1 MGTSPRRSPGRIV
14 PGEAFPGINSCV
26 SEQLNEFLAER
37 ASGVVRG
44 NFTGVGAEWWW
55 ERRMGGGVEV
65 CQELDPRAM
74 IQEIAA
80 NTGRDPSEVRRI
92 VEEELGLEDL
102 DPVVLTFEIS
112 GEATEDEAAMLLR
125 ERSRSPQGLAAGA
138 YERVEQALEN

>member
-1 MGTSPRRSPGRIV
+1 LYREKP
-14 PGEAFPGINSCV
+14 FPDINSRV

-55 ERRMGGGVEV
+55 ERRMGGGIEV
-65 CQELDPRAM
+65 CQELDPQALIR
-74 IQEIAA
+74 EISTS
-80 NTGRDPSEVRRI
+80 TGRDPSEIQRI

-112 GEATEDEAAMLLR
+112 GEATEDEAARMLR
-125 ERSRSPQGLAAGA
+125 ERSSTLQGLAESV
-138 YERVEQALEN
+138 YRKVEKAVATED

>member
-1 MGTSPRRSPGRIV
+1 M
-14 PGEAFPGINSCV
+14 
-26 SEQLNEFLAER
+26 SESLNEFLAER
-37 ASGVVRG
+37 AAGVVRG

-65 CQELDPRAM
+65 CQELDPQAM

-80 NTGRDPSEVRRI
+80 STGRDPSEVRRI

-112 GEATEDEAAMLLR
+112 GEATENEAATLLR
-125 ERSRSPQGLAAGA
+125 ERSRSPRGLAAGV
-138 YERVEQALEN
+138 YERVEQALGK